1 MPFFH
6 RAKEEGV
13 QFASYR
19 GGKEDDITV
28 LVGIVNEESVMIENG
43 YYFGF
48 PHTGRKPILIHRK
61 NHTLF

>member
-1 MPFFH
+1 MVYHASQQDDNFVPFFH

-28 LVGIVNEESVMIENG
+28 LVGIVNEE
-43 YYFGF
+43 
-48 PHTGRKPILIHRK
+48 
-61 NHTLF
+61 